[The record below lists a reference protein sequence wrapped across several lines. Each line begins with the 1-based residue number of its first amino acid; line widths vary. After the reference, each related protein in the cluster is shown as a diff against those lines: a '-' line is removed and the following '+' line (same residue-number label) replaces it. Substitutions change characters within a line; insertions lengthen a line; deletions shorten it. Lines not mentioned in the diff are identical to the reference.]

1 MKALFQ
7 RRIIAPLSALL
18 RQGITPRKIALSLAC
33 GVVVGV
39 FPVMG
44 STTLLCAAAALL
56 FRLNLPAVQIV
67 NYFIYPLQLALILPF
82 IRLGETLLR
91 VDRTGLSLSQMV
103 AIFRLDHHAGIH
115 ILWRLALH
123 GIFAWTLVAPF
134 FFLGVYRIFL
144 PMTTRMAQTL
154 ARRREAAVVMP

>member
-1 MKALFQ
+1 MKSLFQ
-7 RRIIAPLSALL
+7 RRIVAPLMALL
-18 RQGITPRKIALSLAC
+18 RQGITPEKIALSLAC

-44 STTLLCAAAALL
+44 STTLLCAGAALL
-56 FRLNLPAVQIV
+56 FRLNLPAVQVV

-82 IRLGETLLR
+82 IRLGEVILR

-103 AIFRLDHHAGIH
+103 AMFRQNHLEGLH

-123 GIFAWTLVAPF
+123 GICAWALLAPLAFFAI
-134 FFLGVYRIFL
+134 YRIFL
-144 PMTTRMAQTL
+144 PMTRRMAGSF
-154 ARRREAAVVMP
+154 ARRREASLVAP